1 MLSSIHVAGFKTLL
15 DLPNTD
21 LEFGLVNVFI
31 GANGSGKSN
40 LLDALGLLGAAASGR
55 VDDQEL
61 LRRGV
66 RPGAP
71 ALYKTSLKNERFRPT
86 ISLGVK
92 AEWQGELI
100 SYDVSLDNPIDTPRP
115 SWQYR
120 TEKVLRGDKQIVG
133 RSPNGISF
141 SADLEQLSSSFQNLD
156 KDAGLAA
163 LVKTHPYLSGAPFEL
178 LELLQNYMVFSP
190 TAPVLRGIQPDTSQ
204 SDPIGVFGGRLAE
217 AVREILDLNKQML
230 GKMDLDDVFDLLDWV
245 ETFSISEPS
254 RQLVSPSVPTVR
266 NLVRFKDRW
275 MRDGRN
281 LLSGHDASE
290 GALYVLFMLT
300 LAMHP
305 RIPRLFAVDNFDQA
319 MHPRLA
325 RAVTRA
331 FCTQILQATPGRQ
344 ALITTHN
351 PLVLDG
357 LNLRDD
363 RIRLFAVERDS
374 SNGATRVYRIL
385 VSDDI
390 LKANQDGLSLSNLW
404 VMGRLGGVP
413 NI

>member
-1 MLSSIHVAGFKTLL
+1 MLTNVHVAGYKTLHEL
-15 DLPNTD
+15 TDAD
-21 LEFGLVNVFI
+21 LELGLVNVLI

-40 LLDALGLLGAAASGR
+40 LLEVLGLLGAAANGR

-71 ALYKTSLKNERFRPT
+71 ALYKTSLQGERFRPT

-92 AEWQGELI
+92 AECQGEQV

-115 SWQYR
+115 TWQYR
-120 TEKVLRGDKQIVG
+120 TEKLLRGDKQIVG
-133 RSPNGISF
+133 RSPNGASF
-141 SADLEQLSSSFQNLD
+141 SAGLEQLSSSFQNL
-156 KDAGLAA
+156 KSDAGLAV
-163 LVKTHPYLSGAPFEL
+163 LVKAHPNLAGAPFEL
-178 LELLQNYMVFSP
+178 LDWLQNYMVFSP
-190 TAPVLRGIQPDTSQ
+190 TTPVLRGIQPDASQ
-204 SDPIGVFGGRLAE
+204 SDTIGVFGGRLAE
-217 AVREILDLNKQML
+217 AVKEILNPYDRTL
-230 GKMDLDDVFDLLDWV
+230 GRMDLDEILELLDWV
-245 ETFSISEPS
+245 EDFNISEAS
-254 RQLVSPSVPTVR
+254 KQLISPSVPTVR
-266 NLVRFKDRW
+266 NVVRFKDRW
-275 MRDGRN
+275 MRESRN
-281 LLSGHDASE
+281 LLSAYDASE

-300 LAMHP
+300 LALHP
-305 RIPRLFAVDNFDQA
+305 RAPRLFAIDNFDQA

-331 FCTQILQATPGRQ
+331 FCAQILQASPPRQ

-363 RIRLFAVERDS
+363 RIRLFAVERDAS
-374 SNGATRVYRIL
+374 SGATRVYRIL
-385 VSDDI
+385 VSENV
-390 LKANQDGLSLSNLW
+390 LKASQEGLSLSNLW